1 MRKVKVIAT
10 VVKVKEEWDPF
21 ICDYWNA
28 LACDPS
34 NWTNKSSKFGV
45 NGVELVG
52 TPHMILWDE
61 MDAWINPGR
70 KDGID
75 IKKLE
80 ELKLDIES
88 EGIDTDK
95 PIVYYDID
103 TNELIN
109 GAHRQLASSAFDIP
123 GWMAQGVRFK
133 NRSAKIRFAN
143 QSNKKRKDV
152 YSPPDAKS
160 IEQSVR
166 ELMAEPEESGVITD
180 QDIKNEV
187 RSLGE
192 GAIKEWKIGEIAT
205 KLIIERQINGSVSG
219 GERFYTWSREGF
231 NKFLKNTDDPW
242 IDDYYNEPS
251 EFSLYIN
258 MRDWSSRIGPLMA
271 MAEVATIARKPLH
284 LLISVELKVLEQPDS
299 SRRKVFD
306 ENLKTV
312 ERQLCKIVGLD
323 VDRCAHMFPW
333 NHSDCQHRALS
344 QDVKNENF
352 YTTVVI

>member
-10 VVKVKEEWDPF
+10 VVKVKEEWDSF

-28 LACDPS
+28 LACDPN
-34 NWTNKSSKFGV
+34 NWTYKSSTFGV

-52 TPHMILWDE
+52 TMHMILWDE

-70 KDGID
+70 KFGID

-80 ELKLDIES
+80 ELKLDIER

-109 GAHRQLASSAFDIP
+109 GAHRKIASSAFDIP

-133 NRSAKIRFAN
+133 NKSAKIRFAN
-143 QSNKKRKDV
+143 QSNKKRKDI

-160 IEQSVR
+160 IECSVR
-166 ELMAEPEESGVITD
+166 ELMANPDESGVITD

-192 GAIKEWKIGEIAT
+192 GAIKEWKISDIAN
-205 KLIIERQINGSVSG
+205 KLITERLYNGSVAG
-219 GERFYTWSREGF
+219 GERFNTWSRDSF
-231 NKFLKNTDDPW
+231 NLFLKNSDDPW
-242 IDDYYNEPS
+242 IDNVYNNPS
-251 EFSLYIN
+251 AFCVYIN
-258 MRDWSSRIGPLMA
+258 MRDWSARIGPLMSA
-271 MAEVATIARKPLH
+271 AEAAVIAKKPLH
-284 LLISVELKVLEQPDS
+284 LLISVELKILEQPDT
-299 SRRKVFD
+299 SRQKVFD
-306 ENLKTV
+306 ENLKTI
-312 ERQLCKIVGLD
+312 ERQICKIVGLD
-323 VDRCAHMFPW
+323 VDRCDNMFPW
-333 NHSDCQHRALS
+333 NHSDCQHRALP
-344 QDVKNENF
+344 QDTENESP
-352 YTTVVI
+352 YSTVEI